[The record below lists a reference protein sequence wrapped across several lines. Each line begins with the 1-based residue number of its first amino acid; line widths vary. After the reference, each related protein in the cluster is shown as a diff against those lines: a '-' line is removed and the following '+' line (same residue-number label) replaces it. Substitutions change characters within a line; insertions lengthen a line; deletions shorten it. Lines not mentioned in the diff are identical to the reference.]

1 MVRIVATMPSQIF
14 PFSFR
19 AMRVEDLPSVLD
31 IERRSFRAPW
41 SAGTFLAEMKNEWA
55 RLRVAVDAR
64 RFIVGYINYWLVADE
79 VHLLN
84 IATHPDSRQHG
95 IARRLVEQMFEEG
108 RSNGARLAT
117 LEVRVSND
125 AAIQLYKSFG
135 FETVAVRVK
144 YYVEDN
150 EDALV
155 MLAPLCAP
163 NSNPT

>member
-1 MVRIVATMPSQIF
+1 VATAPDRLL

-19 AMRVEDLPSVLD
+19 VMRVEDLPSVLD

-55 RLRVAVDAR
+55 RLRVAVDSR
-64 RFIVGYINYWLVADE
+64 NLIVGYINYWLVADE

-84 IATHPDSRQHG
+84 IAVHPDSRQHG
-95 IARRLVEQMFEEG
+95 LARRMVEEMFDVARDHG
-108 RSNGARLAT
+108 CRLAT
-117 LEVRVSND
+117 LEVRASNN
-125 AAIQLYKSFG
+125 AAILLYKSFG
-135 FETVAVRVK
+135 FDTVAVRVK

-155 MLAPLCAP
+155 MVAPIGVAGGDP
-163 NSNPT
+163 S

>member
-1 MVRIVATMPSQIF
+1 MATAPNKTL
-14 PFSFR
+14 PFTFR
-19 AMRVEDLPSVLD
+19 PMHVEDLPSVLD

-55 RLRVAVDAR
+55 RLRVAVDTR

-84 IATHPDSRQHG
+84 IATHPDSRQQG
-95 IARRLVEQMFEEG
+95 IARHLIEQMFDEG
-108 RSNGARLAT
+108 RSHGCRLVT
-117 LEVRVSND
+117 LEVRVSNH
-125 AAIQLYKSFG
+125 AAIALYNSFG

-155 MLAPLCAP
+155 MVAPIDGP
-163 NSNPT
+163 GPQI